1 MKKPHLLL
9 WLAVVGL
16 FVASC
21 SVPTD
26 NNVTAIDEALLP
38 ESLQE
43 TTTTTTSTTLP
54 GEDLQR
60 RVFFLLRE
68 VAESVQREVQQ
79 VELDVPKGTVDDF
92 IGQMFEEGFAL
103 TINEG
108 REEPLVNQLV
118 AYDEFVRVG
127 FNDDTDTAT
136 VYLRHEGEEP
146 GDQTLKDVAAQLLWT
161 LTTLDGIEQISININ
176 DQLVNL
182 PTTNEDT
189 GSLEAVSRGDYL
201 LYDGEV
207 DISAPTTTLEP
218 VATTTVPPEEDSN

>member
-1 MKKPHLLL
+1 MRKQQLLL
-9 WLAVVGL
+9 W
-16 FVASC
+16 FVALCLVAASC

-26 NNVTAIDEALLP
+26 NNVSAIDEALLP

-54 GEDLQR
+54 GGNLQR

-68 VAESVQREVQQ
+68 VAESEQRKVQQ
-79 VELDVPKGTVDDF
+79 VPLDVPEGTVDEF
-92 IGQMFEEGFAL
+92 IAQMFTEGFAL
-103 TINEG
+103 TVNAD

-146 GDQTLKDVAAQLLWT
+146 GDRQLKDVAAQLVFTITSLE
-161 LTTLDGIEQISININ
+161 GIERISININ
-176 DQLVNL
+176 DSLVNL

-189 GSLEAVSRGDYL
+189 GNLEAVSVDDYL
-201 LYDGEV
+201 LYNPEEDTNTSTTTME
-207 DISAPTTTLEP
+207 PTT
-218 VATTTVPPEEDSN
+218 TTTVPSEKDGS